1 MSYAVYF
8 AVVASLA
15 SLFEVAYPFLDGTRI
30 GLCYL
35 AIGGIMTLGTS
46 FVGKYLD
53 LRYKQEEKRLREI
66 LTTAGDLENRL
77 LVEGVND
84 VGKLPEFPIERV
96 CPFILLFRVGIT
108 NPAIGS
114 TQVPCG
120 NGRNF
125 IRCCYGLWLV
135 YRATSSFSSTPYSS
149 IDQ

>member
-15 SLFEVAYPFLDGTRI
+15 SLFEMAYPFLDGTRI

-35 AIGGIMTLGTS
+35 AIGGTMTLGTS

-77 LVEGVND
+77 LVEGVSD

-96 CPFILLFRVGIT
+96 CPFNSLVKSRY
-108 NPAIGS
+108 NPPS
-114 TQVPCG
+114 
-120 NGRNF
+120 
-125 IRCCYGLWLV
+125 
-135 YRATSSFSSTPYSS
+135 YRLDSSTLRKWS
-149 IDQ
+149 